1 MSAGNR
7 FTSCAILAAFLVAPI
22 SAHATELSSSQ
33 IREISEVATAA
44 LNTNHLPGL
53 SVAISKNG
61 HIWSAGFGKAD
72 LEQDVP
78 VTAQSMFR
86 TASVAKWFTAAA
98 AMRLVEDGM
107 LDLDA
112 PIQQYCAA
120 FPVKQWPMTSR
131 QLLTHMA
138 GVRHN
143 HGDNGEKHDTVAE
156 RQALEQLIQ
165 REKSGQYVR
174 YTDVIKP
181 LDAFKD
187 DPLIFRPG
195 TRVKYSSPGYRL
207 LGCVL
212 EGAAKMPYR
221 KLMRDLVFTPAG
233 MKTTEDD
240 ALALV
245 PHRVAGYSKAPDDTF
260 VRAAFRDVSE
270 NLPAGG
276 WLSTTEDLV
285 RFAWAFQSGK
295 LVKPATRDQMLER
308 PKLLDGTPAPNPFGS
323 PNYYYGFGIMV
334 GPVDGRLAWFHTGGQ
349 SGAST
354 LLYWFP
360 DSKIAVALMTNR
372 DGSAIREP
380 LARKLE
386 EIAGRESDP
395 GAISPSQSSGL
406 LPAGNDD
413 GIVERSLIFV
423 LVDRLHRPQFRQQV
437 VDQQTQTR
445 PRRAV
450 CK

>member
-1 MSAGNR
+1 MSAGKR
-7 FTSCAILAAFLVAPI
+7 LASFATLAAFLVAPLAEHAEGL
-22 SAHATELSSSQ
+22 SANQ
-33 IREISEVATAA
+33 IREISEVAMAA
-44 LNTNHLPGL
+44 LKTNQLPGL
-53 SVAISKNG
+53 SIAISKNG
-61 HIWSAGFGKAD
+61 QVWSAGFGKAD
-72 LEQDVP
+72 LEHDVP

-98 AMRLVEDGM
+98 AMRLVDDGM

-120 FPVKQWPMTSR
+120 FPDKQWPISSR

-143 HGDNGEKHDTVAE
+143 HGDNGEKRDTDAE
-156 RQALEQLIQ
+156 REALDQLIQ

-195 TRVKYSSPGYRL
+195 TRVQYSSPGYRL

-233 MKTTEDD
+233 MKTITEDD

-245 PHRVAGYSKAPDDTF
+245 PRRVPGYSKAPDDAF
-260 VRAAFRDVSE
+260 VRAPFRDVSE

-276 WLSTTEDLV
+276 WLSTAEDLV
-285 RFAWAFQSGK
+285 RFAAAFQSGK
-295 LVKPATRDQMLER
+295 LVTPATRDEMLER

-323 PNYYYGFGIMV
+323 PNYYYGMGIMV

-386 EIAGRESDP
+386 EIAGRE
-395 GAISPSQSSGL
+395 
-406 LPAGNDD
+406 
-413 GIVERSLIFV
+413 VEQR
-423 LVDRLHRPQFRQQV
+423 
-437 VDQQTQTR
+437 
-445 PRRAV
+445 
-450 CK
+450 

>member
-1 MSAGNR
+1 MSFGNR
-7 FTSCAILAAFLVAPI
+7 FTSYATLAMLLLAPI
-22 SAHATELSSSQ
+22 AVPAAEFSARQ
-33 IREISEVATAA
+33 IRDISEVAIAA
-44 LNTNHLPGL
+44 LKSNQLPGL
-53 SVAISKNG
+53 SVAISRNG

-86 TASVAKWFTAAA
+86 TASLAKWFTATA
-98 AMRLVEDGM
+98 AMRLADDGI

-112 PIQQYCAA
+112 PIQRYCTA
-120 FPVKQWPMTSR
+120 FPDKQWPISSR

-143 HGDNGEKHDTVAE
+143 HGDNGEKRDTDAQ

-165 REKSGQYVR
+165 RERNGQYVR

-187 DPLIFRPG
+187 DPLVFRPG
-195 TRVKYSSPGYRL
+195 TGVQYSSPGYRL

-212 EGAAKMPYR
+212 EGAAKTPYR

-233 MKTTEDD
+233 MRAITEDD

-245 PHRVAGYSKAPDDTF
+245 PHRVAGYTKLPDGSLS
-260 VRAAFRDVSE
+260 RAAFRDVSE

-276 WLSTTEDLV
+276 WLSTAEDLV
-285 RFAWAFQSGK
+285 RFVVAFQSGN
-295 LVKPATRDQMLER
+295 LVKPATRERMLER

-323 PNYYYGFGIMV
+323 PNYYYGVGIMV

-349 SGAST
+349 SGASA

-360 DSKIAVALMTNR
+360 DSGIAVALMTNR

-386 EIAGRESDP
+386 EIANRGSDP
-395 GAISPSQSSGL
+395 
-406 LPAGNDD
+406 D
-413 GIVERSLIFV
+413 
-423 LVDRLHRPQFRQQV
+423 
-437 VDQQTQTR
+437 
-445 PRRAV
+445 
-450 CK
+450 